1 VSLPRPLIH
10 VAIVGAIVAGVW
22 LGIALYRF
30 LGGA

>member
-10 VAIVGAIVAGVW
+10 AVLVGAILAGVW
-22 LGIALYRF
+22 LGLQLFRL